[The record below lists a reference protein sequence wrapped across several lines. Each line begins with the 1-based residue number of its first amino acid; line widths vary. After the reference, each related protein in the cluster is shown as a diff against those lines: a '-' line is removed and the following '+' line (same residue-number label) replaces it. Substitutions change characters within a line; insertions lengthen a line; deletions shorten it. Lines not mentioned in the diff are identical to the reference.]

1 MPRYVVLKTEGSQ
14 VTSVQSN
21 TLKQQVQLFNAKC
34 TEYENTQNTCK
45 NYEKLFTK

>member
-1 MPRYVVLKTEGSQ
+1 MSRYVVLKTEGSQ

-34 TEYENTQNTCK
+34 TEYENTCV